1 MNKTHRKY
9 WIWFSLCYAFILV
22 AVFTPFCTEVS
33 WDKVNES
40 SLPIEIDTDEY
51 LYETSYLAFEQM
63 GGILNIIV
71 ILLITLVLLV
81 TTKKWHKYLLVPLVP
96 IYCILLLYNLVSIG
110 GPSWGA
116 TPVGGSIRS
125 GFFLMMIGTIALF
138 VIAKEKP
145 VEVPSEEALSS
156 PLDRFPRGGQDQT

>member
-1 MNKTHRKY
+1 M
-9 WIWFSLCYAFILV
+9 
-22 AVFTPFCTEVS
+22 
-33 WDKVNES
+33 NES

-81 TTKKWHKYLLVPLVP
+81 TTKKWHKYLLVPLVA

-156 PLDRFPRGGQDQT
+156 P